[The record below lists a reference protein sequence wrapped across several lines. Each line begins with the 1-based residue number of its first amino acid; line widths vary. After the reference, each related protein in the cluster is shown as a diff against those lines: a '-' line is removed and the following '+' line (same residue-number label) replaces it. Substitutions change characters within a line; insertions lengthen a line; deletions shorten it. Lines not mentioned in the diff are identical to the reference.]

1 MLILRITATLLPR
14 LARELLSYD
23 NFSQKLQSCSE
34 LQLSIGLLLD
44 WKTFRGSILKEIA
57 HLLSIM
63 KSVHIPSKW
72 KFNNNKS
79 MQFDKL
85 VRFVAELTPV
95 SPILRRPSIMIH
107 CECKSPIYCAGKMD
121 FYNPLLAHGCILLS
135 LNGAFWLRN
144 FRISLPD
151 ERSSKIDCLRRLDES
166 AVIQLVH
173 RNIKMDASVYVCLF
187 VWEDV
192 LRN

>member
-1 MLILRITATLLPR
+1 M
-14 LARELLSYD
+14 
-23 NFSQKLQSCSE
+23 QS
-34 LQLSIGLLLD
+34 
-44 WKTFRGSILKEIA
+44 
-57 HLLSIM
+57 
-63 KSVHIPSKW
+63 
-72 KFNNNKS
+72 
-79 MQFDKL
+79 DKL

-95 SPILRRPSIMIH
+95 PPIPRRPSIMIH

-144 FRISLPD
+144 FRISLPN

-173 RNIKMDASVYVCLF
+173 RNIKMDASVCVCLYGRMF
-187 VWEDV
+187 CEIRIMDNSQRRCFSRATPIRIYVSIV
-192 LRN
+192 GIGP